1 MIKKSSM
8 MFLGGLMAVNNIWA
22 EREKPNIIFVLV
34 DDLGK
39 EWIETCGADIH
50 TPNINSL
57 AEQGVYFER
66 AYSMPQSTPSRAA
79 LLTGQYPYR
88 SGWINHFDVPRWG
101 HGASFDK
108 DCNPSFPKHLK
119 AAGYTTCIAG
129 KWQLNDFRLQPNVM
143 NELGFDEY
151 CMWTGAELGN
161 EAVSEKRYWDPYIH
175 TKEGS
180 KTYEGQFGP
189 DIYSDFIVDF
199 MKANKKKPFF
209 VYYPMTL
216 THTPFVH
223 TPAEPNAK
231 TNYEKHCAMVRYT
244 DYIIGK
250 LLRAVKEQGLSKNT
264 YLIFTTD
271 NGTVS
276 TAVGRR
282 GDVYV
287 RGGKT
292 FLSENGINAPMFV
305 IGPGV
310 KKGSVSSALVDFTD
324 VYPTLLELA
333 GAKYDKSEIDGV
345 SFADVIKGKR
355 TSVKQFAL
363 SMGSHPALIGEDDR
377 VKSTKE
383 FRDRVIIG
391 EQYKIYL
398 TCQRTINRIYD
409 LNADPYET
417 KNLVD
422 DENIFKEVSVI
433 FADKIKSLPLKDA
446 SPKYNKLK
454 HSPYNGD
461 AAELNDKAI
470 KKSNNYSNKMDLVTE
485 QDYIKFKNRK

>member
-1 MIKKSSM
+1 MDKSSLIL
-8 MFLGGLMAVNNIWA
+8 LGGLMAANNIWGA
-22 EREKPNIIFVLV
+22 VEKPNLIFVLV

-57 AEQGVYFER
+57 ADQGIYFQK
-66 AYSMPQSTPSRAA
+66 AYSMPQSTPSRVA
-79 LLTGQYPYR
+79 LMTGQYPYR
-88 SGWINHFDVPRWG
+88 SGWINHYDVPRWG
-101 HGASFDK
+101 HGASFDIS
-108 DCNPSFPKHLK
+108 CNPSFPKHLK
-119 AAGYTTCIAG
+119 EAGYKNCIAG
-129 KWQLNDFRLQPNVM
+129 KWQLNDFRLQPDIM
-143 NELGFDEY
+143 NQLGFDEY

-161 EAVSEKRYWDPYIH
+161 EEVSEKRYWDPYIH

-180 KTYEGQFGP
+180 KTYKGKFGP

-199 MKANKKKPFF
+199 IKDNKNNPFF

-231 TNYEKHCAMVRYT
+231 TVYERHCAMVRYT

-250 LLRAVKEQGLSKNT
+250 LIRTIQEQGLADNT

-271 NGTVS
+271 NGTVG
-276 TAVGRR
+276 TVIGRR

-287 RGGKT
+287 KGGKT
-292 FLSENGINAPMFV
+292 YLSENGINAPLIV

-310 KKGSVSSALVDFTD
+310 KKGSVSTALVDFTD
-324 VYPTLLELA
+324 IYPTLLDLA
-333 GAKYDKSEIDGV
+333 GATYDKSEIDGV

-355 TSVKQFAL
+355 KSVKQFSL
-363 SMGSHPALIGEDDR
+363 SMGSHPALIGSDDR

-398 TCQRTINRIYD
+398 TCERTINRIYD
-409 LNADPYET
+409 LNIDPFET
-417 KNLVD
+417 HNLVAD
-422 DENIFKEVSVI
+422 QKIYTKVSAL
-433 FADKIKSLPLKDA
+433 FADKINSLPLKDA
-446 SPKYNKLK
+446 SPKYKKIEN
-454 HSPYNGD
+454 SPYKGNVE
-461 AAELNDKAI
+461 ELNKNAMH
-470 KKSNNYSNKMDLVTE
+470 KSKHYENKMDLVTE
-485 QDYIKFKNRK
+485 KDYVNFKNKH